1 MFHDRGHGSPLL
13 VTRHLDWGYGTVIVD
28 LLELETGVLRA
39 DIFHTAYVLAC
50 YALLRDGEEVA

>member
-1 MFHDRGHGSPLL
+1 VRITWGEVRTGDVMFHDRGHGSPLL

-28 LLELETGVLRA
+28 L
-39 DIFHTAYVLAC
+39 HVLAC